1 MYNDTARAM
10 IKVAIAG
17 TNGLAQLL
25 AHYIDTTTSHQFVFL
40 SRRVSRIPKG
50 PNMLTIS

>member
-1 MYNDTARAM
+1 MYNEPARAM

-25 AHYIDTTTSHQFVFL
+25 AHYIETTTSHQFVFL
-40 SRRVSRIPKG
+40 SRKVGRIPKS
-50 PNMLTIS
+50 PNVLTIS

>member
-1 MYNDTARAM
+1 M

-25 AHYIDTTTSHQFVFL
+25 VCVIALIHGFGMLIRQAHYIDATTSHSFVIF
-40 SRRVSRIPKG
+40 SRRVSHQ
-50 PNMLTIS
+50 LL